1 MPNSTSKGSGCHC
14 WQGLEPVIYQETPIM
29 RTLILVAA
37 VLLGGCTFVKLTP
50 QGENVAVLQANEVGN
65 CTLIGGTTVQVENKV
80 VVNRSPDKVAL
91 ELRTLAR
98 NRSADRGDTIVATSP
113 VNNGEQTFNVYRCRR

>member
-1 MPNSTSKGSGCHC
+1 
-14 WQGLEPVIYQETPIM
+14 M
-29 RTLILVAA
+29 RTFILVAVA
-37 VLLGGCTFVKLTP
+37 LLGGCTYVKLTP
-50 QGENVAVLQANEVGN
+50 QGENVAVMQASEVGN
-65 CTLIGGTTVQVENKV
+65 CTLIGDTTVEVLNKV

-113 VNNGEQTFNVYRCRR
+113 VQDGVQTFNVYRCRR